1 MVAADANV
9 QIKDHVESIKTI
21 SYLCHLDNVI
31 QETQTE
37 LSTSQSGYSKNQEM
51 HTN

>member
-9 QIKDHVESIKTI
+9 QIKDQIESIKTI

-31 QETQTE
+31 QETKRIKRCTQTK
-37 LSTSQSGYSKNQEM
+37 QI
-51 HTN
+51 